1 MNPIPRAEAPT
12 PPAVIPK
19 TSRNP
24 FAAKLAAD
32 SCQRAGMTVI
42 KMPRI
47 QALTELG
54 RAVGADGAIHLG
66 RGVLAFSTASAHDAI
81 DRLNELLDN
90 PIVQETPE
98 LHLNVLKAITEAS
111 KAVGL
116 QGVAIL
122 ESVKMTPPEKP
133 AAPVAPA
140 FGSGA
145 PLVIENQ
152 PGGNIQIAQIAPES
166 GDKS

>member
-140 FGSGA
+140 FGSGV